1 MDEIPAM
8 EGGKPVRETFLP
20 YCRPSISQEEIDEVS
35 EVLRSGWLTSG
46 PKVIEFEERFRD
58 YIGCNEA
65 VATNSCTAG
74 LHLSL
79 IALNIGQGDEVIT
92 SPMTFPSTANVI
104 VNVGATPVFADIERE
119 TLNIDCDEVLNAT
132 SNETKAI
139 MPVHYAGNSC
149 NMNRIMKIAD
159 EKRIRIVEDAAHAVG
174 ATYADKK
181 IGTFGIS
188 TSFSFY
194 VTKNMT
200 TGEGGMITASDGDIA
215 DKIRMLRMHGIDRDA
230 WKRHHKGGNWYYE
243 VKCAGYK
250 YNMTD
255 VQAAMGLVQLRKLD
269 EFNAQRQLMAHYLTK
284 GLHGI
289 PEVALP
295 HSTENSERV
304 WHLFPILLD
313 IENLKI
319 DRDEFIKAMLAEN
332 IGVSVH
338 FIPVHRHPFY
348 RKEYNFSKE
357 DFPVANWA
365 YERLVSL
372 PLYPLM
378 TEDDMD
384 DVLIAVEKIVK
395 YYAR

>member
-1 MDEIPAM
+1 MDEIPAL
-8 EGGKPVRETFLP
+8 EGGKPARETFLP
-20 YCRPSISQEEIDEVS
+20 YCRPSVSQEEIDEVS

-46 PKVIEFEERFRD
+46 PKVIEFEERFKD

-79 IALNIGQGDEVIT
+79 MALNIGRGDKVIT
-92 SPMTFPSTANVI
+92 SPMTFASTANVI
-104 VNVGATPVFADIERE
+104 VNVGASPVFADIEKE
-119 TLNIDCDEVLNAT
+119 TLNIDCDKVLDAT

-139 MPVHYAGNSC
+139 MPVHYAGNPC
-149 NMNRIMKIAD
+149 NMNRIMKFAD
-159 EKRIRIVEDAAHAVG
+159 EKRIGIVEDAAHAVG
-174 ATYADKK
+174 ATYAGKK
-181 IGTFGIS
+181 IGTFGTS

-200 TGEGGMITASDGDIA
+200 TGEGGMITTSHRDFA
-215 DKIRMLRMHGIDRDA
+215 DKTRMLRMHGIDKDA
-230 WKRHHKGGNWYYE
+230 WKRYHRGGNWFYE
-243 VKCAGYK
+243 VKYAGYK

-255 VQAAMGLVQLRKLD
+255 VQAALGLVQLRKLD
-269 EFNAQRQLMAHYLTK
+269 EFNARRQQMAHHLTK
-284 GLHGI
+284 GLQGI
-289 PEVALP
+289 PEVTLP

-304 WHLFPILLD
+304 WHLYPILLD

-319 DRDEFIKAMLAEN
+319 DRDEFIKALLAEN

-348 RKEYNFSKE
+348 RKRYNFSKE